1 MYFRQSLIG
10 MVKFKEHGNVLA
22 GDFEESSDYDEEQN
36 EIYVENLFNKDMI
49 DTKDGGSLR
58 PNSALGFGS
67 KLTRT
72 D

>member
-10 MVKFKEHGNVLA
+10 MVKYKEHGNVLA
-22 GDFEESSDYDEEQN
+22 EDYRESSVFDEEAD
-36 EIYVENLFNKDMI
+36 EIYVENLFSKEMI

-67 KLTRT
+67 KLQS
-72 D
+72 